1 MAKEEVNKFI
11 NVTKPMLVIDNIGY
25 PVLKFHG
32 KQVSGRSTPQAK
44 QDILDELKE
53 LGPGV
58 YDKTIEELV
67 KKQKEMLLDHLKDVV
82 AGIKKEP
89 QQVLNNALRGAAPEM
104 FTMQLAYEIGL
115 FFIFMDNRTALNIE
129 EVIQKSVNQKA
140 NCIQVVE
147 EIIRYLEKGCV
158 VDMAVKINQ

>member
-1 MAKEEVNKFI
+1 MAKEEVNKVI

-32 KQVSGRSTPQAK
+32 KQVSGHSTPQAK
-44 QDILDELKE
+44 QVILDELKE

-104 FTMQLAYEIGL
+104 FTIQLTYEIGL
-115 FFIFMDNRTALNIE
+115 FFIFMDNRTALDIE

-147 EIIRYLEKGCV
+147 EIIQYLEKGCV

>member
-1 MAKEEVNKFI
+1 MAKEEVNKVI

-32 KQVSGRSTPQAK
+32 KQVSGHSTPQAK
-44 QDILDELKE
+44 QAILDELKE

-104 FTMQLAYEIGL
+104 FTIQLTYEIGL
-115 FFIFMDNRTALNIE
+115 FFIFMDNRTALDIE

-147 EIIRYLEKGCV
+147 EVIRYLEKGCV

>member
-1 MAKEEVNKFI
+1 MAKEEVNKVI

-32 KQVSGRSTPQAK
+32 KQVSGHSTPQAK
-44 QDILDELKE
+44 QVILDELKE

-104 FTMQLAYEIGL
+104 FTIQLTYEIGL
-115 FFIFMDNRTALNIE
+115 FFIFMDNRTALDIE

-140 NCIQVVE
+140 NWIQVVE
-147 EIIRYLEKGCV
+147 EIIQYLEKGCV

>member
-1 MAKEEVNKFI
+1 
-11 NVTKPMLVIDNIGY
+11 
-25 PVLKFHG
+25 
-32 KQVSGRSTPQAK
+32 
-44 QDILDELKE
+44 
-53 LGPGV
+53 
-58 YDKTIEELV
+58 
-67 KKQKEMLLDHLKDVV
+67 
-82 AGIKKEP
+82 
-89 QQVLNNALRGAAPEM
+89 M

-115 FFIFMDNRTALNIE
+115 FFIFMDNKTALDIE

>member
-1 MAKEEVNKFI
+1 MAKEEVNKVI

-32 KQVSGRSTPQAK
+32 KQVSGHSTPQAK
-44 QDILDELKE
+44 QAILDELKE

-104 FTMQLAYEIGL
+104 FTIQLTYEIGL
-115 FFIFMDNRTALNIE
+115 FFIFMDNRTALDIE

-147 EIIRYLEKGCV
+147 EIIQYLEKGCV